1 VREAGFGAERP
12 EERVRLQLGVLQPE
26 VLQPEVLQPEVL
38 QPEGKGLGELPAQ
51 VQERSRQGLRAQGAA
66 QPALP
71 PVFSG
76 NRRRMWLA
84 KQRAIAR
91 ADKAACG
98 KESLN
103 QEVPVAEVNASPW

>member
-1 VREAGFGAERP
+1 MEAGFVAGWP
-12 EERVRLQLGVLQPE
+12 EEWVRLQLAALRQEGLQ
-26 VLQPEVLQPEVL
+26 
-38 QPEGKGLGELPAQ
+38 GELPASA
-51 VQERSRQGLRAQGAA
+51 QERQSRQALPAQGVA

-71 PVFSG
+71 LVFSG

-84 KQRAIAR
+84 KRRAIAC

>member
-1 VREAGFGAERP
+1 MEAGLVAGWP
-12 EERVRLQLGVLQPE
+12 EERVRLQLGALQQE
-26 VLQPEVLQPEVL
+26 R
-38 QPEGKGLGELPAQ
+38 KGLGRELPAQQ

-71 PVFSG
+71 LVFSG
-76 NRRRMWLA
+76 NPRRMWLA

-91 ADKAACG
+91 GDKAACC

-103 QEVPVAEVNASPW
+103 QEFPVAEVNASPW

>member
-1 VREAGFGAERP
+1 MEAGFVAGWP
-12 EERVRLQLGVLQPE
+12 EERVRLQPGALQQE
-26 VLQPEVLQPEVL
+26 R
-38 QPEGKGLGELPAQ
+38 KGLGELPAQ
-51 VQERSRQGLRAQGAA
+51 VQERSPRGLRAQGAA

-76 NRRRMWLA
+76 NPRRMWLA
-84 KQRAIAR
+84 KQRAIAHG
-91 ADKAACG
+91 DKAACG

>member
-1 VREAGFGAERP
+1 MEAGFVAERP

-26 VLQPEVLQPEVL
+26 VLQPE
-38 QPEGKGLGELPAQ
+38 GKGLGELLAQ

-76 NRRRMWLA
+76 NRWRMWLT
-84 KQRAIAR
+84 KQRAIAHG
-91 ADKAACG
+91 DKAACD
-98 KESLN
+98 KKSLN